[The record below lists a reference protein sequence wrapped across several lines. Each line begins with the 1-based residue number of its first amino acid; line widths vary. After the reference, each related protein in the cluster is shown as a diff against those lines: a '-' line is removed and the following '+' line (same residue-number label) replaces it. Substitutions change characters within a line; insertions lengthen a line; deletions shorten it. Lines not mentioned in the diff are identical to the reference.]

1 MRALTV
7 LAGAGLALALLAPSA
22 IAQELRLDLT
32 RKRQEVVWPAP
43 DLQAV
48 VREAEQA
55 VREYQEQ
62 VARKRLMEELRERER
77 RRDLDSVM
85 TQQIQAL
92 QVQRALREF
101 RR

>member
-1 MRALTV
+1 MKAVTV
-7 LAGAGLALALLAPSA
+7 LAGGGLALALLAPSA

-32 RKRQEVVWPAP
+32 RKRQEVVRPAP

-62 VARKRLMEELRERER
+62 VARTRLMEELSARER
-77 RRDLDSVM
+77 RRDLDAVI

-92 QVQRALREF
+92 QVQRALRDF